1 LNVPLAVRY
10 LPGMTRIPT
19 LVLLLGLPGA
29 GLAQPLQT
37 LTVGPTDER
46 VVLPRSAPAPRL
58 VPAPPAGQPL
68 PLAPLGA
75 AAPAAAAP
83 VAAGTG
89 LAIGPSL
96 LVPLAATAIL
106 GGALPGLGGGG
117 SAPASTR

>member
-1 LNVPLAVRY
+1 
-10 LPGMTRIPT
+10 MKRIPM

-29 GLAQPLQT
+29 GLSQPLQT
-37 LTVGPTDER
+37 LTVGPGDER

-58 VPAPPAGQPL
+58 VPVAPAGPPL
-68 PLAPLGA
+68 PPAPLGA
-75 AAPAAAAP
+75 AAPASAPLGAAAP
-83 VAAGTG
+83 AAAGTG

>member
-1 LNVPLAVRY
+1 
-10 LPGMTRIPT
+10 MKRIPM

-29 GLAQPLQT
+29 GLAQPLQS
-37 LTVGPTDER
+37 LTVGPTDDR

-58 VPAPPAGQPL
+58 VPVAPAGPPL
-68 PLAPLGA
+68 PPVPL
-75 AAPAAAAP
+75 AAPA
-83 VAAGTG
+83 AAGTG

>member
-1 LNVPLAVRY
+1 
-10 LPGMTRIPT
+10 MKRIPM

-29 GLAQPLQT
+29 GLSQPLQT
-37 LTVGPTDER
+37 LTVGPGDER

-58 VPAPPAGQPL
+58 VPVAPAGPPL
-68 PLAPLGA
+68 PPAPLGA
-75 AAPAAAAP
+75 AAPA
-83 VAAGTG
+83 AAGTG